1 MKTLAF
7 LALIIIESALI
18 LPIAGCTSEADKHL
32 KAGVEFQNRCQLYR
46 SIHDYYQAI
55 RFYPEYPNAYYN
67 RGLAYINLG
76 QLERAIQD
84 YSEAIRLYPVYAE
97 AYYNRGL
104 AYRLLGKKTEAITN
118 FKVFITLTENPEWIE
133 MVSQQIEELSK

>member
-1 MKTLAF
+1 METLAF
-7 LALIIIESALI
+7 LTLIIVASALI

-32 KAGVEFQNRCQLYR
+32 KAGVEFQNRWQPKEA
-46 SIHDYYQAI
+46 IAEFDEAI
-55 RFYPEYPNAYYN
+55 RLNPDYAYAYYN
-67 RGLAYINLG
+67 RGLAYFDLG

-84 YSEAIRLYPVYAE
+84 YDEVIHLYPVYAE
-97 AYYNRGL
+97 AYYNRGF
-104 AYRLLGKKTEAITN
+104 AYRPLGKKTEAITN

>member
-1 MKTLAF
+1 MKTLVF
-7 LALIIIESALI
+7 LTLIIIASALI

-32 KAGVEFQNRCQLYR
+32 KAGVEFQNRWQPKE
-46 SIHDYYQAI
+46 AI
-55 RFYPEYPNAYYN
+55 AEF
-67 RGLAYINLG
+67 
-76 QLERAIQD
+76 D
-84 YSEAIRLYPVYAE
+84 EAIRLNPDYTK

-133 MVSQQIEELSK
+133 MASQQIEELSK

>member
-7 LALIIIESALI
+7 LALIIIASALI

-32 KAGVEFQNRCQLYR
+32 KAGVEFQNRWQPKEA
-46 SIHDYYQAI
+46 IAEFDEAI
-55 RFYPEYPNAYYN
+55 RLNPDYTKAYHN
-67 RGLAYINLG
+67 RGLAYFDLG

-84 YSEAIRLYPVYAE
+84 YDEAIYLYPVYAE